1 MTWWVLAIIVSFA
14 NCIPLDINK
23 KLKMDGIRGRG
34 WTSFFA
40 FSFLTPIVW
49 FIDFPTSPQFYVSAL
64 IAGIL
69 MSFIGVSIL
78 NLSREHGGPLTSLT
92 RPIQILSSFFIWAA
106 IEPFETIQML
116 SNIYVIAGIALAFV
130 CAGLGQWY
138 MVKGR
143 VELHGALKTLLIVGF
158 IAGFMSPLTKYGMS
172 FTSEFAQAYVWGWC
186 VHLTSFPMCFIR
198 HCTRSGERPSLFESH
213 VLKGGLIIGTIKVL
227 IGPLIV
233 TAYHLSPNPAF
244 ATLIFML
251 ATVWLMIFYKIKK
264 QETHI
269 NIKTAFLMILSAVII
284 IGTTNAYRYFDQL

>member
-1 MTWWVLAIIVSFA
+1 MSWWLLALFVSFA
-14 NCIPLDINK
+14 NCIPLEINK

-34 WTSFFA
+34 WTSFVA
-40 FSFLTPIVW
+40 FTFLSPIVY
-49 FIDFPTSPQFYVSAL
+49 FIEFPTDTQFY
-64 IAGIL
+64 IAAGVAGVL

-92 RPIQILSSFFIWAA
+92 RPIQILASFFIWAA
-106 IEPFETIQML
+106 IEPEETVAML
-116 SNIYVIAGIALAFV
+116 SNGYVIAGIALAFV
-130 CAGLGQWY
+130 CAALGQWY

-143 VELHGALKTLLIVGF
+143 VELRGALKTLLIVGF

-172 FTSEFAQAYVWGWC
+172 FTTEFQQAYVWGWC
-186 VHLTSFPMCFIR
+186 VHLTSFPMCFVR
-198 HCTRSGERPSLFESH
+198 HMTRGQDRPSLFESH

-227 IGPLIV
+227 VGPLIV

-251 ATVWLMIFYKIKK
+251 ATVWLMIFYRIKK
-264 QETHI
+264 QQTHI

-284 IGTTNAYRYFDQL
+284 IATTNAYRYFDQL

>member
-1 MTWWVLAIIVSFA
+1 MTWWLLAIIVSFA
-14 NCIPLDINK
+14 NCVPLDINK

-49 FIDFPTSPQFYVSAL
+49 FIEFPTAPEFYAAAL
-64 IAGIL
+64 VAGIL

-106 IEPFETIQML
+106 IEPFETLEML
-116 SNIYVIAGIALAFV
+116 SNAYVIAGIAFAFI

-158 IAGFMSPLTKYGMS
+158 IAGFMSPLTKFGMG
-172 FTSEFAQAYVWGWC
+172 FTDQFAQAYVWGWC
-186 VHLTSFPMCFIR
+186 VHLTSFPMCFLR
-198 HCTRSGERPSLFESH
+198 HQFRSGPRPSLFESH

-269 NIKTAFLMILSAVII
+269 NIKTAFLMILSAII
-284 IGTTNAYRYFDQL
+284 IIATTNAYRYFDQL